1 MARTACITKTKK
13 KGPTKKKVMAAFAAI
28 SLTLSACGAKLAP
41 LDTAR
46 AEPRCQPWLASRL
59 PPLRGLLASSLPSSA
74 AAANTGRGP
83 SVLRVMGELERQRLA
98 GLHKGAFL
106 CSWQGA
112 SLSCRARHART
123 PRTLA
128 RHARRRGMLVRR
140 ATGTSGHRSDG
151 ILTHQTSLVVSVR
164 AGDPYNTVAAAKAAD
179 PHKAQTNALFC
190 EAVAGLGAF
199 AGDDAG
205 WVLVLDAA
213 QATTCQHLLARGIPL
228 SRVLVPN
235 VFTSTVAALRKKGVA
250 NAFCCDVEDL
260 LEQVRVGVCWHI

>member
-1 MARTACITKTKK
+1 M
-13 KGPTKKKVMAAFAAI
+13 VAFAAL
-28 SLTLSACGAKLAP
+28 SLTLSAWGAHLAP

-46 AEPRCQPWLASRL
+46 AEPRCQSFVARRL
-59 PPLRGLLASSLPSSA
+59 PLFLASSLPASA
-74 AAANTGRGP
+74 ASSNTGP
-83 SVLRVMGELERQRLA
+83 SALRVMAELERQRLA

-112 SLSCRARHART
+112 LLSCRAGHACT
-123 PRTLA
+123 PHTHYRQD
-128 RHARRRGMLVRR
+128 RRDTVGR
-140 ATGTSGHRSDG
+140 RSDG
-151 ILTHQTSLVVSVR
+151 MLTHQTSLVVSVR
-164 AGDPYNTVAAAKAAD
+164 AGDPYNAVAAAKAGD
-179 PHKAQTNALFC
+179 PHKSQTNTLFC

-199 AGDDAG
+199 EGDDVG

-213 QATTCQHLLARGIPL
+213 QATTCQHLVARGIPL